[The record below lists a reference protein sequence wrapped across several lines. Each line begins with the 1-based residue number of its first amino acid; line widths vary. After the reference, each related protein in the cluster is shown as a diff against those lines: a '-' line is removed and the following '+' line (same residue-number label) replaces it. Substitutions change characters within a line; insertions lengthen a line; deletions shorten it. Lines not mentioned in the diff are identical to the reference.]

1 MSEKV
6 AAAYDHYINGIECG
20 VDSDDVNE
28 RYEAYVDLVN
38 KENSLD

>member
-28 RYEAYVDLVN
+28 RYEAYVALAN
-38 KENSLD
+38 EEYPLD